1 MEYDAA
7 NIMRAKNTIIPTFL
21 EISKLEKDKRGSGI
35 AGTKYFLVRKTVVK
49 EGIAKTKAA

>member
-1 MEYDAA
+1 
-7 NIMRAKNTIIPTFL
+7 MRAKNTIIPTFL